1 MVRYRLQE
9 ATKQEIKIETGIT
22 PESSSPDIKSGI
34 FSTNPHLV
42 EMGPFRRGGPPTRL
56 LEHLHTLCM
65 WLALVGFALA
75 LAGALCYAWARL
87 PRSASIFASV
97 CMAVSWLAA
106 LVAFFATL

>member
-1 MVRYRLQE
+1 MRYRLQE
-9 ATKQEIKIETGIT
+9 ATKQEIKIEQGYTPEASSPELKTGIFT
-22 PESSSPDIKSGI
+22 
-34 FSTNPHLV
+34 TNPHL
-42 EMGPFRRGGPPTRL
+42 EEIGPFRGGPPTRL

-87 PRSASIFASV
+87 SRSASIFATV